1 MNEEIKVPKVIKTL
15 HIITGLNDGGAE
27 AVLYRLC
34 LNDTESRHCVV
45 SLMDE
50 GKYGPLL
57 RRAGVRVHALGM
69 PRGKCSL
76 RGLCA
81 LWRILRAEKPQVVQT
96 WMYHADLIG
105 GVVARLAGIPR
116 VYWGIR
122 NNRIDQC
129 HATSSTPRVARL
141 CARLSRMIPK
151 KIICCSQE
159 AAEAHKALGYR
170 AGKFIVIPNGYDLSR
185 FAPDGDARQKLR
197 VLWGIPPKVPL
208 LGMVARYDSMKDHGN
223 LLDALEK
230 LRRSG
235 HSFQCLL
242 VGTGMEKTNK
252 ELCFLLEERQLV
264 ESVRLLGQQNNIP
277 QIMNALD
284 VHVLSSSSE
293 AFPNVLA
300 EAMACGT
307 PCVTTDVGDAA
318 FIVGDTGWV
327 VLFKNSQ
334 ALYEGIC
341 QALEAMKDPH
351 AWERRKKL
359 ARERI
364 QKNFSLSRMIE
375 KYEEAWR
382 E

>member
-1 MNEEIKVPKVIKTL
+1 MAKKTL

-57 RRAGVRVHALGM
+57 RRAGVTVHALGM

-76 RGLCA
+76 RGLFA

-105 GVVARLAGIPR
+105 GVAARFAGISR

-129 HATSSTPRVARL
+129 HAASSTPRIARL
-141 CARLSRMIPK
+141 CARLSRIIPK

-170 AGKFIVIPNGYDLSR
+170 AEKFIVIPNGYDLSC
-185 FAPDGDARQKLR
+185 FAPNGDARQELR
-197 VLWGIPPKVPL
+197 ALWGIPPKVPL
-208 LGMVARYDSMKDHGN
+208 LGMVARYDPMKDHRN
-223 LLDALEK
+223 LLDALEE
-230 LRRSG
+230 LRNSKC
-235 HSFQCLL
+235 SFRCLL

-252 ELCFLLEERQLV
+252 ELCALLKERQLV
-264 ESVRLLGQQNNIP
+264 ESVRLLGQRNDIS
-277 QIMNALD
+277 QIMNALN

-327 VLFKNSQ
+327 VPFKNSH

-351 AWERRKKL
+351 AWEQRKTL

-364 QKNFSLSRMIE
+364 VENFDLSRMIE

>member
-1 MNEEIKVPKVIKTL
+1 MKVL
-15 HIITGLNDGGAE
+15 HVITGLNDGGAE

-34 LNDTESRHCVV
+34 LNDTESLHSVV

-50 GKYGPLL
+50 GKYGSLL
-57 RRAGVRVHALGM
+57 QRAGVTVHALGM
-69 PRGKCSL
+69 PRRKCSL
-76 RGLCA
+76 RDLFT
-81 LWRILRAEKPQVVQT
+81 LWRILRAEKPDVVQT

-105 GVVARLAGIPR
+105 GVAARLAGGSR

-122 NNRIDQC
+122 NNRVDQC
-129 HATSSTPRVARL
+129 HATSSTPRIARL

-159 AAEAHKALGYR
+159 AAEAHKVLGYR
-170 AGKFIVIPNGYDLSR
+170 ADKFIVIPNGYDLSR
-185 FAPDGDARQKLR
+185 FAPDENTWQELR
-197 VLWGIPPKVPL
+197 AFLGIPPEVPL
-208 LGMVARYDSMKDHGN
+208 LGMVARYDPMKDHEN
-223 LLDALEK
+223 LLDALEE
-230 LRRSG
+230 LRNSG
-235 HSFQCLL
+235 CSFQCLL

-252 ELCFLLEERQLV
+252 ELCSMLKERQLLEHV
-264 ESVRLLGQQNNIP
+264 WLLGQRNDIP
-277 QIMNALD
+277 SIMNALD

-307 PCVTTDVGDAA
+307 PCVTTNVGDAA

-327 VLFKNSQ
+327 VSFKNSH

-341 QALEAMKDPH
+341 QALEAIKDPY
-351 AWERRKKL
+351 AWEQRKTL

-364 QKNFSLSRMIE
+364 QKNFSLSSMIE
-375 KYEEAWR
+375 KYEKTWR

>member
-1 MNEEIKVPKVIKTL
+1 MKVL
-15 HIITGLNDGGAE
+15 HVITGLNDGGAE

-34 LNDTESRHCVV
+34 LNDTESLHCVV

-57 RRAGVRVHALGM
+57 RCAGITVYALGM

-76 RGLCA
+76 RGLFA

-105 GVVARLAGIPR
+105 GVVARLAGVSR

-129 HATSSTPRVARL
+129 HAESSTPRVARL
-141 CARLSRMIPK
+141 CARLSRIIPK

-170 AGKFIVIPNGYDLSR
+170 ADTFIVIPNGYDLSR
-185 FAPDGDARQKLR
+185 FAPDGEARKELR
-197 VLWGIPPKVPL
+197 AFLGIPPEVSL
-208 LGMVARYDSMKDHGN
+208 LGMVARYDPMKDHEN

-230 LRRSG
+230 LRNSG
-235 HSFQCLL
+235 RFFQCLL

-252 ELCFLLEERQLV
+252 ELCALLKERQLV
-264 ESVRLLGQQNNIP
+264 ESVRLLGQRKDIP

-307 PCVTTDVGDAA
+307 PCVTTNVGDAA

-327 VLFKNSQ
+327 VPFKNSH
-334 ALYEGIC
+334 ALYGGIC

-351 AWERRKKL
+351 AWEQRKKL

-364 QKNFSLSRMIE
+364 VENFGLSRMIE